1 MANITGTPSD
11 NILTGT
17 QQNDFIFGDA
27 GNDTLNGLGGNDILV
42 GGLGADQM
50 YGGADDDEFWVGGT
64 ELVSGEIIDGGTGNN
79 KLATWG
85 GDLSL
90 ATISNVQTLGMHL
103 DVIKLS
109 AAQLIAF
116 NRLETYEGAVTMT
129 AVTAGTYDISG
140 KSVTG
145 VLNLTGSS
153 GNDTL
158 VGNAASQILNGGDGD
173 DSIIGGLG
181 ADIMSGGAGNDE
193 FLVGG
198 TEIVAGEVIDGGDGN
213 NKISTWGGDLSLA
226 TISNVQTLGM
236 HLNTI
241 SISATQLAGF
251 NRLETYDGTV
261 TITAATSGIYD
272 ISGKSVGGV
281 LNLMGSSGNDT
292 LIGDAAAQSLNGGEG
307 NDIVAGGLGADTLNG
322 NAGADTFV
330 YKTIADSTVAQ
341 TDVIVDFVE
350 GTDKIDLTA
359 LGFKGITT
367 GTPQAGQLKV
377 SYDAASNKTTI
388 ADLVGSNFFL
398 TLMGNHLALSNN
410 DFINASNIIYGT
422 VGNDYLPGT
431 IQQDIIYGLE
441 GNDVLQGL
449 GNADTMLGGDG
460 DDEFL
465 VGFNEA
471 IGDVIDGGSGYNK
484 LSSWNA
490 NLFTTTV
497 NNIQSLGLHLD
508 KVTLTSDQLQEFKN
522 ITAYDGPATIYAA
535 KPGVYIFADVLNYP
549 NGTRFIY
556 GNKFSSGTFNVVG
569 SNGDDTFV
577 ANKYIESISAGDGND
592 IIYGDLGEQN
602 YGTKNLSGGKG
613 DDYFYLDRI
622 IQSRYD
628 GMTIDGGEGNNTLEA
643 YQVRGTDLEA
653 MHISN
658 IQNLRTGSLS
668 VTNQS
673 QLEFFNKIISS
684 SLPAA
689 DINLEAGGRYTLQG
703 LHLEGVFGF
712 SVGQQIYEDLD
723 VTGNDDGQSIITSI
737 GNDIIDGKGG
747 DDYLDGRSGNDIIH
761 GGAGNDRISA
771 GAVQYNSDGSSIFYN
786 VSLYGEEGNDDLVG
800 GLGETYLDGGSGND
814 TYQIA
819 LYPATTVQN
828 HNIVNESNGI
838 ASDYDVLNISGA
850 APDQLWFSHVG
861 NDLVIRAI
869 GTDNTCSIE
878 NWYLGASYHVE
889 EIIDLNSN
897 RALVDTNVQNLVNAM
912 ASLTLPSTTTLS
924 PEYHAQLDAVIAANW
939 T

>member
-1 MANITGTPSD
+1 MTNITGTPSD

-27 GNDTLNGLGGNDILV
+27 GNDTLNGLGGNDVLV
-42 GGLGADQM
+42 GGLGADKM

-64 ELVSGEIIDGGTGNN
+64 ELVAGEIIDGGAGIN
-79 KLATWG
+79 KLSTWG

-90 ATISNVQTLGMHL
+90 VTISNVQTLGMHL
-103 DVIKLS
+103 NIIKLS
-109 AAQLIAF
+109 AAQLTALT
-116 NRLETYEGAVTMT
+116 RLETYEGAVTMT
-129 AVTAGTYDISG
+129 AATAGTYDISG
-140 KSVTG
+140 KSVSG

-158 VGNAASQILNGGDGD
+158 VGNAASQTLNGGDGD

-181 ADIMSGGAGNDE
+181 ADIMNGGAGNDE

-198 TEIVAGEVIDGGDGN
+198 TEIVPGEVIDGGAGN
-213 NKISTWGGDLSLA
+213 NKLSTWGGDISLA

-241 SISATQLAGF
+241 SLSATQLAGF
-251 NRLETYDGTV
+251 NRLETYDGAV
-261 TITAATSGIYD
+261 TIAAATSGLYD

-281 LNLMGSSGNDT
+281 LNLKGSSGNDT

-307 NDIVAGGLGADTLNG
+307 NDILVGGLGADTLTG
-322 NAGADTFV
+322 NAGADIFA

-388 ADLVGSNFFL
+388 ADLAGSNFSL
-398 TLMGNHLALSNN
+398 TLLGNHLALSNN

-431 IQQDIIYGLE
+431 MQQDIIYGLE

-490 NLFTTTV
+490 DLFTTTI

-508 KVTLTSDQLQEFKN
+508 KVTLTSDQLKEFKN
-522 ITAYDGPATIYAA
+522 ITAYDGPATIYATN
-535 KPGVYIFADVLNYP
+535 PGAYIFANVYNYP
-549 NGTRFIY
+549 NGAWFVN

-577 ANKYIESISAGDGND
+577 ANKFIESISGGDGND
-592 IIYGDLGEQN
+592 IIYGDMREQN
-602 YGTKNLSGGKG
+602 FGTKILSGGKG
-613 DDYFYLDRI
+613 DDYIYLDRI
-622 IQSRYD
+622 IDSRYA

-643 YQVRGTDLEA
+643 FQVAGNNLET

-658 IQNLRTGSLS
+658 IQNLRTASIS
-668 VTNQS
+668 ITKQS
-673 QLEFFNKIISS
+673 QLEFFNKIVSL
-684 SLPAA
+684 SLPETF
-689 DINLEAGGRYTLQG
+689 INLDAGGHYTLQG

-712 SVGQQIYEDLD
+712 IVGQATFEDLY
-723 VTGNDDGQSIITSI
+723 VTGNDDGQRIMTSS

-747 DDYLDGRSGNDIIH
+747 DDYLSGSSGNDIIH
-761 GGAGNDRISA
+761 GGAGNDQLSA
-771 GAVQYNSDGSSIFYN
+771 GAVQYNSDGSPIFYN
-786 VSLYGEEGNDDLVG
+786 VSLYGEEGNDDLAG

-814 TYQIA
+814 TYGIA
-819 LYPATTVQN
+819 LYSATTIQN
-828 HNIVNESNGI
+828 HNIVNESNGT
-838 ASDYDVLNISGA
+838 ASDYDVLTISIA
-850 APDQLWFSHVG
+850 TPDQLWFTHAG
-861 NDLVIRAI
+861 NDLLIRAI
-869 GTDNTCSIE
+869 GTDNTCTIK

-889 EIIDLNSN
+889 EIRDLNSN
-897 RALVDTNVQNLVNAM
+897 KTLVDSKVQNLVNAM
-912 ASLTLPSTTTLS
+912 AGLTLPSTTTLS